1 MDRETLDISA
11 MAKIYQFVVQFNR
24 CGGGNN
30 VMPMRLT
37 AASRMTPSM
46 GIFQQQQQQRQQLNP
61 LLSHALSTHPYC

>member
-24 CGGGNN
+24 RGGGNN
-30 VMPMRLT
+30 VMPVRLT

-46 GIFQQQQQQRQQLNP
+46 GIFQQQQQLNP

>member
-30 VMPMRLT
+30 VMPVRLT

-46 GIFQQQQQQRQQLNP
+46 GIFQQQQQR
-61 LLSHALSTHPYC
+61 SS